1 MKEKK
6 VETLLFSTIGVLV
19 MFVIIIALNLIAAA
33 FKTRLDLTK
42 EKSFTLSKGTRAILT
57 ELDSPVE
64 LRLYYS
70 QSQERVPSQF
80 KIYAKRVECVAVR
93 SDHP

>member
-6 VETLLFSTIGVLV
+6 LETLLFSTVGVLV
-19 MFVIIIALNLIAAA
+19 MFVIVVAVNLIATA
-33 FKTRLDLTK
+33 FKSRLDLTK
-42 EKSFTLSKGTRAILT
+42 EHAFTLSKGTRAILT
-57 ELDSPVE
+57 KLDSPVE

-80 KIYAKRVECVAVR
+80 KTFAK
-93 SDHP
+93 